1 MISTAVILCGGIGKR
16 LKPYSLKTPKPM
28 IKIKNKPFLYYI
40 LKQLEK
46 NKFKKV
52 FLLTG
57 YKSNIIE
64 KYFLENQKLF
74 KLKIIV
80 EPTPVSY
87 ETGLRLKKIE
97 HKIKNKFLLMYGDN
111 YVNFNFKNYL
121 KFISKNNQKFFFI
134 VKKASQ
140 SKEIGNVSLKN
151 KKVEYFSER
160 SRKLNYLDL
169 GFFSLSPKIFAHI
182 PKKNKSFS
190 YMIKKLSELNLLG
203 AYVTSGEY
211 LSITNKNKLAI
222 TRKKIT

>member
-190 YMIKKLSELNLLG
+190 HMIKKLSELNLLG